1 MENLILKYFFTS
13 IVIIFLANSATGQN
27 PNQLPILLDAES
39 SVIENSSNSISFIKL
54 KINQENNFQL
64 LADKAMASSL
74 DFSTN
79 EWELVGNVYLESN
92 GINIKSQSALIKFAL
107 NEITEAIFDGSPVI
121 FENIDSLGSI
131 NVSGGAEKINYSKR
145 SGFISME
152 GDAFLKQGNNDF
164 KGCSLTYDIQAEQI
178 TSGSSECGQPVVIT
192 ITPSE

>member
-79 EWELVGNVYLESN
+79 EL
-92 GINIKSQSALIKFAL
+92 
-107 NEITEAIFDGSPVI
+107 
-121 FENIDSLGSI
+121 
-131 NVSGGAEKINYSKR
+131 
-145 SGFISME
+145 
-152 GDAFLKQGNNDF
+152 
-164 KGCSLTYDIQAEQI
+164 
-178 TSGSSECGQPVVIT
+178 
-192 ITPSE
+192 

>member
-1 MENLILKYFFTS
+1 MSLDKYFFTS

>member
-1 MENLILKYFFTS
+1 
-13 IVIIFLANSATGQN
+13 
-27 PNQLPILLDAES
+27 
-39 SVIENSSNSISFIKL
+39 
-54 KINQENNFQL
+54 
-64 LADKAMASSL
+64 MASSL